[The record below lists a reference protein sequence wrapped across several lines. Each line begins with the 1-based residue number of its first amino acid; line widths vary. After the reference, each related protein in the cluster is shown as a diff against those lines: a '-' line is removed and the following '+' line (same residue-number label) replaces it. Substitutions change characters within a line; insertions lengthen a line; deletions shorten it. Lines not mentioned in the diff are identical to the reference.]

1 MDPFTAGKLGGKKSL
16 IKTAAE
22 KARTDPT
29 QMTLSFGG
37 SLTLRGP
44 ITSGSNINIDQS
56 VKNINVTA
64 KNVTVLNVSSQ
75 DEGLK
80 DGQGDAVV
88 ILSDDDTDKVTGTK
102 RARSLSPR
110 SKNLSKWSQK
120 QGEVAAV
127 QGFDDY
133 RTHKT
138 KLEEMMQNPD
148 LTEAEQKSV
157 QEEYKSLPTVWILG

>member
-1 MDPFTAGKLGGKKSL
+1 MDPSTAGKLGGRKSL
-16 IKTAAE
+16 ITTAAE
-22 KARTDPT
+22 KARTDPK
-29 QMTLSFGG
+29 QMTLSFGRVGG

-44 ITSGSNINIDQS
+44 IARGSNISIDQS
-56 VKNINVTA
+56 VKNIKVTA

-80 DGQGDAVV
+80 DSQGDAVV
-88 ILSDDDTDKVTGTK
+88 ILLDDDTDKVTGTK

-127 QGFDDY
+127 QGYDDY
-133 RTHKT
+133 RTHK
-138 KLEEMMQNPD
+138 KKREEEM
-148 LTEAEQKSV
+148 
-157 QEEYKSLPTVWILG
+157 